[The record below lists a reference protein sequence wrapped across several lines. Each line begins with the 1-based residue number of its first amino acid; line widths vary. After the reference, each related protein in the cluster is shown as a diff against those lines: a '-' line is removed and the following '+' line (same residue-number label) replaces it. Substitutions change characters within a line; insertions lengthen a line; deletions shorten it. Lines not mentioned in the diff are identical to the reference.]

1 MYWSESCLKTDI
13 FGPGSIRVNNYITPR
28 RKTGGE
34 GLSDVLRTV
43 VNMYNVESIMK
54 GGRVGGGG
62 GNGVKNLSKKLY
74 VIVEQPLRVVR
85 PKYHIYCIPN

>member
-28 RKTGGE
+28 RKRGE
-34 GLSDVLRTV
+34 GGLSDVLRTV
-43 VNMYNVESIMK
+43 VNTYNVKSIMK
-54 GGRVGGGG
+54 GGWGVS
-62 GNGVKNLSKKLY
+62 GVKNLSKKLY

-85 PKYHIYCIPN
+85 PFF

>member
-1 MYWSESCLKTDI
+1 MYWSESCLKKDI

-28 RKTGGE
+28 RKREG

-43 VNMYNVESIMK
+43 VNTYNVKSIMK
-54 GGRVGGGG
+54 GVRGGGS
-62 GNGVKNLSKKLY
+62 GVKNLTKKLY

-85 PKYHIYCIPN
+85 PFF

>member
-28 RKTGGE
+28 RKRGG

-43 VNMYNVESIMK
+43 VNTYNVKSI
-54 GGRVGGGG
+54 REGGGS
-62 GNGVKNLSKKLY
+62 GVKNLSKKLY

-85 PKYHIYCIPN
+85 PFF